1 MKKIIALIL
10 ATSILSCKKKE
21 VNDIPSYMSINS
33 VTLDE
38 NSTHNIS
45 DVWIYIDDNL
55 QGVYELPANFPI
67 LDEGTHKLRV
77 KAGIKDNGIS
87 AKRIPYPFYASFII
101 EEYDFKPEETKI
113 ITPVFN
119 YIEDVS
125 LDNMS
130 EDFDGIGLNLEID
143 SLTFSISN
151 ITSLDENYGVI
162 KLSDS
167 ILLSELSTQV
177 FNAPLEG
184 APVYL
189 ELDYFC
195 NTQFLVG
202 IYVNFPQS
210 SVLRKDL
217 LWINEKE
224 EWNKIYINL
233 TSAISEAVGAE
244 GFKIFIEVNRD
255 FSKNENTVNIDNL
268 RIIY

>member
-1 MKKIIALIL
+1 
-10 ATSILSCKKKE
+10 
-21 VNDIPSYMSINS
+21 
-33 VTLDE
+33 
-38 NSTHNIS
+38 
-45 DVWIYIDDNL
+45 
-55 QGVYELPANFPI
+55 
-67 LDEGTHKLRV
+67 
-77 KAGIKDNGIS
+77 
-87 AKRIPYPFYASFII
+87 
-101 EEYDFKPEETKI
+101 
-113 ITPVFN
+113 
-119 YIEDVS
+119 
-125 LDNMS
+125 MS
-130 EDFDGIGLNLEID
+130 EDFDGIGLNLDID

-210 SVLRKDL
+210 AVLRKDL

-268 RIIY
+268 KIIY